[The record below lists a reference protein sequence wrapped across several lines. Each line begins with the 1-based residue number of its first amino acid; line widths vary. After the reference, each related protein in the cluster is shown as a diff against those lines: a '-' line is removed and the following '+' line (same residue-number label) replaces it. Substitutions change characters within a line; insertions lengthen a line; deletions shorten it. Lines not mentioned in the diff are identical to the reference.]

1 MADEGKVRITDGST
15 NVDLEPVLLFEVMHR
30 EDFSFRDI
38 NGNVRAKDV
47 QTDGKIRQLNL
58 ELPIGGVTRSQWTQ
72 LNTWMT
78 GGTQVKVQD
87 YASGSTYA
95 YNSSTYFWGRI
106 LSLDSGAYSE
116 AKMTD
121 PAYSVVIDVDRF
133 ATS

>member
-1 MADEGKVRITDGST
+1 MANEGKVSITDGST
-15 NVDLEPVLLFEVMHR
+15 TVNLEPVLLFEVMHR

-58 ELPIGGVTRSQWTQ
+58 ELPIGGVTRSNWTQ

-78 GGTQVKVQD
+78 GGTEVKVQD
-87 YASGSTYA
+87 WADGSTYA
-95 YNSSTYFWGRI
+95 YDATKYFWGRI

-133 ATS
+133 GTS